1 MIEILKNMF
10 RRKLRTTLTVFGI
23 AIGIFA
29 LVVMGAMAEKIQL
42 LVDGGVKYYK
52 DKVMVG
58 AQGNIFGSAPLL
70 IEKQSEI
77 GKIEGVAAVSASVGT
92 TLKKEMDTVN
102 FGPPA
107 SITAGDFK
115 DEGYEKFEIYMSK
128 GRKLTKEDVGKA
140 VVGSDLVKK
149 LNAEVGKEITVRD
162 RKFEVVGIIEK
173 TLTAPDNTVRIPFSD
188 AQEIVYEGLPE
199 ISKKQVKADQIVSDF
214 IVFPKEGID
223 TEDLAKRINEK
234 VTGVKATSA
243 KTFIEQIANSL
254 AVFNQII
261 YGIALISLLVG
272 TLSII
277 NTMTM
282 SISERTKEIGVKKA
296 LGAKSRDI
304 LTEYLTEAGLIGF
317 LGGAIGIG
325 IGTLMVNGV
334 NTIME
339 RTGDKLFLLTPRLMW
354 GSLIFSVVLGVLAG
368 IYPAVH
374 AVRINIVKAVR
385 EE

>member
-10 RRKLRTTLTVFGI
+10 RRKLRTLLTVFGI
-23 AIGIFA
+23 GIGIFA

-52 DKVMVG
+52 DKVIVTSKG
-58 AQGNIFGSAPLL
+58 SFYGNAPLE
-70 IEKQSEI
+70 IEKIKEI
-77 GKIEGVAAVSASVGT
+77 EKVDGVAIASANVST
-92 TLKKEMDTVN
+92 TLKKELDAVN

-107 SITAGDFK
+107 SISATDLR
-115 DEGYEKFEIYMSK
+115 EVGYEKFVIKMSRGRDLKK
-128 GRKLTKEDVGKA
+128 GDSGK
-140 VVGSDLVKK
+140 VVIGSDLVKK
-149 LNAEVGKEITVRD
+149 LNAEVGKEVTVRD
-162 RKFEVVGIIEK
+162 KKYEVVGIMEK
-173 TLTAPDNTVRIPFSD
+173 TLTVPDTTVVMPLAD
-188 AQEIVYEGLPE
+188 AQQILYDELPD
-199 ISKKQVKADQIVSDF
+199 ISKKQIKPDQITSNFAVYVEPGVDS
-214 IVFPKEGID
+214 EA
-223 TEDLAKRINEK
+223 LAKRIEEK
-234 VTGVKATSA
+234 VPGIKATSSKA
-243 KTFIEQIANSL
+243 FIEQIANSL

-272 TLSII
+272 SLSII

-304 LTEYLTEAGLIGF
+304 LTEYLTEAGLIGLF
-317 LGGAIGIG
+317 GGSIGIG
-325 IGTLMVNGV
+325 LGALLVNVVNSLMEKNGD
-334 NTIME
+334 
-339 RTGDKLFLLTPRLMW
+339 RLFLLTPRLLW